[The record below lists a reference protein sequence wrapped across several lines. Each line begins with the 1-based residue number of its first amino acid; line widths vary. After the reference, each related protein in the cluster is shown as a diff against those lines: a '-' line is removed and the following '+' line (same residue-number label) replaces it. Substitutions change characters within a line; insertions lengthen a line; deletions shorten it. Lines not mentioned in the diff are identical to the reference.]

1 MANKER
7 IWIFGRTVL
16 LNYVILLFLGSWS
29 ILFLSFGSWRVL
41 LWDPAGKAID
51 QKCFCSWDFLC
62 YRLIRKMSIPILFS
76 LHGSLLMDG
85 NPPFTIWVWDWYWWS
100 WPFIGVFSTHIMPR
114 SRMNNWQE
122 LIVCESMWSLGRL
135 AFGWLFQSVAAPLS
149 LPCSLCHHVSLPLR
163 DVGKGKTWNVFRRW

>member
-1 MANKER
+1 MFHRSQKVKLFCNTAMANKER

-29 ILFLSFGSWRVL
+29 ILFLAFGSWRVL
-41 LWDPAGKAID
+41 IWDPAGKAID

-122 LIVCESMWSLGRL
+122 LIVWASCIWVAFPVCSCSNFTSL
-135 AFGWLFQSVAAPLS
+135 LFMS
-149 LPCSLCHHVSLPLR
+149 PCFPPTERCR
-163 DVGKGKTWNVFRRW
+163 KR